1 MEPRI
6 IKGHMFLCKQDVK
19 GYYRKGRIYLC
30 DFEPT
35 YSQKENYTPGKDDYG
50 YITNDM
56 MKATH
61 AWPYLPE
68 KNPICHDRWTDFFV
82 DLGETPNGLIVVPY
96 SVNDT
101 VKWHCQDDGKNH
113 TSKILKVEIEYNG
126 PVDID
131 ITFYTRIRFKGSIE
145 IATFSMKDI
154 RRAHPNW

>member
-30 DFEPT
+30 DFEPA

-82 DLGETPNGLIVVPY
+82 DLGEKPNGLIVIPY
-96 SVNDT
+96 SINDT
-101 VKWHCQDDGKNH
+101 VKWYCPDDGKNH
-113 TSKILKVEIEYNG
+113 TSKITKVETELSNTG
-126 PVDID
+126 ELDV
-131 ITFYTRIRFKGSIE
+131 TFFTRIKFKGSLE
-145 IATFSMKDI
+145 TATFTMKHI
-154 RRAHPNW
+154 HTANHW